1 MKLVEKTSEKQRL
14 DSLEN
19 IYPVELSA
27 PDITAYAAGNTGVP
41 YYTTLDSGIA
51 GPHAAILALTHGNE
65 ICGAITLDTMFRC
78 GLTPTRG
85 KLTLGFN
92 NVAAYAQF
100 DARYPAAS
108 RFVDEDMNRV
118 WATERLDGDDQSI
131 ELARA
136 REIRPLIDTVD
147 FLLDLHSM
155 QSASPPL
162 MLAGPL
168 AKGHEFASRLQYPE
182 TIMCDAG
189 HAAGKRLRDYGD
201 FGDAN
206 SPRNAL
212 LVEAGQHWAASSGI
226 VSTDSAVCFLQA
238 LDMIDA
244 ATAKSLSQDTR
255 PAAQRTIE
263 VIDRVTINSDH
274 FQFHQP
280 YTGLEV
286 IPKAG
291 TELGIDGDTPVVTPF
306 DDCVLIMPTRRTW
319 KGQTA
324 VRLGRYVK

>member
-1 MKLVEKTSEKQRL
+1 MLVEKTSEKQKL
-14 DSLEN
+14 DSLDN
-19 IYPVELSA
+19 IYPVELSP
-27 PDITAYAAGNTGVP
+27 PDISAYATGNTGIP
-41 YYTTLDSGIA
+41 YYTTLDSGVP

-65 ICGAITLDTMFRC
+65 ICGAITLDMLFRA
-78 GLTPTRG
+78 GLMPKHG

-92 NVAAYAQF
+92 NIAAYAQF
-100 DARYPAAS
+100 DARYPSAS

-118 WATERLDGDDQSI
+118 WAEERLSGNDHSL
-131 ELARA
+131 EVARA

-168 AKGHEFASRLQYPE
+168 QKGREFAGQLHYPE

-201 FGDAN
+201 FGDPN

-212 LVEAGQHWAASSGI
+212 LLEAGQHWAASSAI

-238 LDMIDA
+238 LDMIDL
-244 ATAKSLSQDTR
+244 ATAETLLRDVK
-255 PAAQRTIE
+255 PAIQRTIE
-263 VIDRVTINSDH
+263 VLDRITIESDD
-274 FQFHQP
+274 FQFHQT

-286 IPKAG
+286 IAKAG
-291 TELGIDGDTPVVTPF
+291 TELGMDGNRPVVTPF
-306 DDCVLIMPTRRTW
+306 ADCVLIMPTRRTW

-324 VRLGRYVK
+324 VRLGRYVD